1 MTRGD
6 QIRAHIHGLAELLEQ
21 VDHDD
26 MRVYLQQDRD
36 DELQETSK
44 LAQIWAQ
51 LKGLEEV
58 Q

>member
-6 QIRAHIHGLAELLEQ
+6 QIRAHIHGLA
-21 VDHDD
+21 
-26 MRVYLQQDRD
+26 
-36 DELQETSK
+36 ELQETSK